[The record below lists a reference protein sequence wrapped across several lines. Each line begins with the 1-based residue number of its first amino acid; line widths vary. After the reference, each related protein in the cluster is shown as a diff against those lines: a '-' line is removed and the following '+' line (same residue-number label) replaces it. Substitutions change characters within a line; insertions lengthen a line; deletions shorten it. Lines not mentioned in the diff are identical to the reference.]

1 MRSLW
6 RCPRCGRR
14 FANLN
19 QSHACGRTTLREHL
33 AGKSPEVIAL
43 YRRFASMVRT
53 CGPVTIVPEK
63 TRIAF
68 QVRMSFAAL
77 MLKKR
82 WLDGHVVLARRL
94 EDPRFRAIQT
104 ISPGNHVHQFRIETP
119 DQLDDRVEAWLHEA
133 YAVGKQEH
141 LRMGKGLRPSASPLR
156 QRSTSRYPILQ
167 S

>member
-14 FANLN
+14 FA
-19 QSHACGRTTLREHL
+19 RK
-33 AGKSPEVIAL
+33 AG
-43 YRRFASMVRT
+43 T
-53 CGPVTIVPEK
+53 CGPVTVVPEK

-68 QVRMSFAAL
+68 QVRMSFAAV

-82 WLDGHVVLARRL
+82 RLDGHVVLARRL

-119 DQLDDRVEAWLHEA
+119 DQLDDRVREWLCEA
-133 YAVGKQEH
+133 YAVGEQRH
-141 LRMGKGLRPSASPLR
+141 LRAGEGPPRARGPTR
-156 QRSTSRYPILQ
+156 RSTRRPTPKPRSN
-167 S
+167 